1 MNEGFIDKIMNEHAD
16 NLQRFTERILKQYE
30 PALKGIEKDL
40 FNDLIVLLSSF
51 NFTDATDLDVAN
63 IVAAIDKLYVQAINK
78 PEFVND
84 TRKFLQNFDEVRK
97 NALELH
103 KEVSNLSYTPQFYE
117 MLNKQQ
123 RFLVDKTLYELQQGG
138 LKKYFVEDAKQVLLE
153 AANLGYSQKQIEK
166 RLRQRLLSQPDKDSY
181 YVRYA
186 TQVSR
191 DSVNQYNGQVNQM
204 VQDEYDLDMIRYVGS
219 VVGDSRPFCVHVRKE
234 LKGKIKRS
242 ELPALL
248 AKYSGSSGMIQNTNA
263 NNFYVVRGGWN
274 CRHEAIPYR
283 STSAN

>member
-1 MNEGFIDKIMNEHAD
+1 MAKDIDKIMQDHAD
-16 NLQRFTERILKQYE
+16 NLERFTERILKQYE

-40 FNDLIVLLSSF
+40 FNDLIVLLSSI
-51 NFTDATDLDVAN
+51 NFTDIENIDVAG
-63 IVAAIDKLYVQAINK
+63 IVAAIDKLYIQAINK

-103 KEVSNLSYTPQFYE
+103 KEVSDLSYTPAFYE
-117 MLNKQQ
+117 ALNKQQ
-123 RFLVDKTLYELQQGG
+123 KFLVDKTLYELQQGG

-219 VVGDSRPFCVHVRKE
+219 VVDDSRPFCIHVRKE

-283 STSAN
+283 STALNS